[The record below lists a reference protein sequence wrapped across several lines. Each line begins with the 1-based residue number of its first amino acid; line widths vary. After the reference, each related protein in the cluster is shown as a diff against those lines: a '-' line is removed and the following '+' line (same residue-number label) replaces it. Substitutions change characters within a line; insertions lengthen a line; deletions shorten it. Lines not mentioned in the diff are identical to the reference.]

1 MCLLCGVV
9 KLINK
14 IVNKFLALIALFST
28 ACLAGH
34 AFPIHFFESVLSSKP
49 LYEVP
54 VCFLIAQIII
64 FLALS
69 VASFLLLL
77 ELFSV
82 NIKLVQYKVWIVFAG
97 VGVLP
102 FVPPA
107 AMGAFMLPIAVI
119 ATIGEL
125 LGFC

>member
-1 MCLLCGVV
+1 M
-9 KLINK
+9 
-14 IVNKFLALIALFST
+14 
-28 ACLAGH
+28 
-34 AFPIHFFESVLSSKP
+34 
-49 LYEVP
+49 
-54 VCFLIAQIII
+54 
-64 FLALS
+64 
-69 VASFLLLL
+69 ASFLLLL

>member
-14 IVNKFLALIALFST
+14 IVDKFLTLIALIST
-28 ACLAGH
+28 TCLAVH

-49 LYEVP
+49 LNEVP
-54 VCFLIAQIII
+54 VYFLIAQIII

-69 VASFLLLL
+69 VASILLLL
-77 ELFSV
+77 ELFSE
-82 NIKLVQYKVWIVFAG
+82 NLKLVQSKVWIVFAV

-102 FVPPA
+102 FVPFA
-107 AMGAFMLPIAVI
+107 AMGAFMLLFVVI
-119 ATIGEL
+119 AKIGKL